1 MVDTYTKVV
10 LTVIAIALVSS
21 ALQPMLKPAPVIARE
36 RAEVEGTVEVRP
48 AFGHLFALKVE
59 CVRGCK

>member
-10 LTVIAIALVSS
+10 LTVIAIALVWL

-36 RAEVEGTVEVRP
+36 RVEVEGTVDVKP
-48 AFGHLFALKVE
+48 ALGHLNALKVE